1 MVINHRLDLHCQGE
15 YSWRAVRPS
24 SVCLSDEGMVEELK
38 LVENIAAVRIGGNA
52 AGDHINGVALVIPAG
67 EVIRFDRTAPLINR
81 MIPIE
86 WRRTTF
92 GVFPETLLKCGNKPR
107 YQTS

>member
-1 MVINHRLDLHCQGE
+1 MNIRQE
-15 YSWRAVRPS
+15 R
-24 SVCLSDEGMVEELK
+24 LK
-38 LVENIAAVRIGGNA
+38 LERSIAAVFLGTCVV
-52 AGDHINGVALVIPAG
+52 GDQISGWSLIIPAG

-92 GVFPETLLKCGNKPR
+92 GVFPETLLKCTNKPR